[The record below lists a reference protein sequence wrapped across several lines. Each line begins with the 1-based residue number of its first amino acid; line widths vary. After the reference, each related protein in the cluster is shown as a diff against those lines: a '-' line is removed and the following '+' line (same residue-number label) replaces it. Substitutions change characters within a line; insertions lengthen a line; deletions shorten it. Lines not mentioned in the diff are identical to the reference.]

1 MRHRNLVLFATL
13 ATVWGSAFVAIK
25 AGLGTPAE
33 PAGFFETPVLFAAL
47 RFDIA
52 GVVMIGYAA
61 VATDRLRPESR
72 REWASVLSTAVL
84 IITLYHALLFVGETD
99 PAVTSAAAAIVVSL
113 SPVLTAGFS
122 RLLLPSERLTPLGV
136 VGLLLGFVGVAVLA
150 VEDPRRL
157 TVAPGLVAV
166 FFAILAFAAGSVI
179 NRRLDVALP
188 DASLEAWA
196 MVIGAVLLHVG
207 SLAVGESPADVTV
220 TPHAIG
226 ALLFLALV
234 ASAVG
239 FLIYFDLL
247 ARLGPIEINLVSY
260 AAPIVTALVGFL
272 FLREVIDAQTVLGF
286 TVILAGFLLIKRR
299 AVAATLR

>member
-1 MRHRNLVLFATL
+1 VRHRNLVLFATL

-136 VGLLLGFVGVAVLA
+136 AGLLLGFVGVAILA

-220 TPHAIG
+220 TPRAIG

-260 AAPIVTALVGFL
+260 AAPVVTALVGFL

>member
-1 MRHRNLVLFATL
+1 MRHRNLLLFATL
-13 ATVWGSAFVAIK
+13 AAVWGSAFVAIK
-25 AGLGTPAE
+25 AGLGTPDA

-52 GVVMIGYAA
+52 GVVMLAYAA
-61 VATDRLRPESR
+61 VATDRLVPEGR
-72 REWASVLSTAVL
+72 REWASVVSTAVL

-99 PAVTSAAAAIVVSL
+99 PAVSSAAAAIVVSL

-136 VGLLLGFVGVAVLA
+136 AGLLLGFVGVAILA

-166 FFAILAFAAGSVI
+166 FFAVVAFAAGSVV
-179 NRRLDVALP
+179 NRRLDAALP

-196 MVIGAVLLHVG
+196 MVIGAGLLHVG
-207 SLAVGESPADVTV
+207 SVAVGESVADVAV
-220 TPHAIG
+220 TPRSVG
-226 ALLFLALV
+226 ALLFLSLA

-247 ARLGPIEINLVSY
+247 ARLGPVEINLVSY
-260 AAPIVTALVGFL
+260 AAPVATAVVGFL
-272 FLREVIDAQTVLGF
+272 FLGEIIDARTVVGF
-286 TVILAGFLLIKRR
+286 AVILAGFLLVKRR
-299 AVAATLR
+299 AVATALG